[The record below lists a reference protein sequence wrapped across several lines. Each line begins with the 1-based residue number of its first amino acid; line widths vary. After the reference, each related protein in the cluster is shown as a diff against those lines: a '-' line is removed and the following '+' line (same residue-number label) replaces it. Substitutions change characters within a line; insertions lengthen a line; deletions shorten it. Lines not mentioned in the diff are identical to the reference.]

1 MAEKHKSR
9 VLVSF
14 FVAIVFALFTCGF
27 SSCGKGGNAS
37 SVGLN
42 TGIQIVNL
50 SSDIQALYLYQHFIR
65 YSASTYTYP
74 NSSGYFYLSTLEP
87 PLQLKTATLSPVTLL
102 QFDSTLKANSKYT
115 LFVTGLRKDSTIAN
129 SFIISDNTSLP
140 ALGKGKVRFVHASV
154 SSPALDLR
162 ANDTLVVRGVSFNK
176 VSNYVEMPAGSY
188 NFTITKTTTPKV
200 IEKTLTNITIQDGR
214 AYTIYTLGVVGR
226 ADSLAFG
233 AGVLTNN
240 LLSKTLQ

>member
-1 MAEKHKSR
+1 MTDKHKSR

-14 FVAIVFALFTCGF
+14 FIAIVFAMFACGI

-50 SSDIQALYLYQHFIR
+50 SSDIQGLYLYQNFIR
-65 YSASTYTYP
+65 YSATTYTYP
-74 NSSGYFYLSTLEP
+74 NSSGYFYLSTLTP
-87 PLQLKTATLSPVTLL
+87 PLQLRTATLSPVILL

-115 LFVTGLRKDSTIAN
+115 LFVTGLRKDSSIAN
-129 SFIISDNTSLP
+129 SFIVSDNTSLP
-140 ALGKGKVRFVHASV
+140 TIGKGKLRFVHASV

-162 ANDTLVVRGVSFNK
+162 ANDTLAIKGLTFNK
-176 VSNYVEMPAGSY
+176 VSDYVELPAGNY

-200 IEKTLTNITIQDGR
+200 IEKTLTNITILDGR
-214 AYTIYTLGVVGR
+214 AYTIYTQGVVGR

>member
-1 MAEKHKSR
+1 MTDKHKSR
-9 VLVSF
+9 ILVSF
-14 FVAIVFALFTCGF
+14 FIAIVFALFTCGI

-50 SSDIQALYLYQHFIR
+50 SSDIQGLYLYQHFIR
-65 YSASTYTYP
+65 YSQTTYTYP

-87 PLQLKTATLSPVTLL
+87 PLQLRSATLSPIILL
-102 QFDSTLKANSKYT
+102 QFDSTLKANTKYT

-129 SFIISDNTSLP
+129 SFIVSDNTTLP
-140 ALGKGKVRFVHASV
+140 AIGKGKIRFVHASV

-162 ANDTLVVRGVSFNK
+162 ANDTLAIKGIAFNK
-176 VSNYVEMPAGSY
+176 VSNYVELPAGSY

-200 IEKTLTNITIQDGR
+200 IEKTLPNITIQDGR